1 MKKKDIEVML
11 GAFLETVK
19 EEVLDAGN
27 EIRVRDFG
35 TFKQKIGGMLQ
46 RYNVFI
52 KVAASYLFFVVLSL
66 ISCEI

>member
-35 TFKQKIGGMLQ
+35 TFKQKIGGM
-46 RYNVFI
+46 
-52 KVAASYLFFVVLSL
+52 
-66 ISCEI
+66 